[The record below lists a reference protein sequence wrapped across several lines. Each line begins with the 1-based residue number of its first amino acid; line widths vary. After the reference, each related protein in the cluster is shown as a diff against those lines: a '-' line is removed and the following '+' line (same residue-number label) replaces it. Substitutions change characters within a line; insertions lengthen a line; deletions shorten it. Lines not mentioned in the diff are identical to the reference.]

1 MKWVDKYQGWREAV
15 NDDKTSGLQ
24 INNAVG

>member
-1 MKWVDKYQGWREAV
+1 MKWVDKYQEWREAM
-15 NDDKTSGLQ
+15 NGDKTSGLQ